1 MKTLGTII
9 ALVIMIFVAYI
20 YNVLLNAR
28 NNARKEYVK
37 LNMLLGNRWNL
48 IPNLTQII
56 QSYSVVEE
64 KNIEKLSSLINQDF
78 SKFRMEKKLEVD
90 NNIEKVF
97 SKIMKIAKNSPDLQE
112 NEQFIYLNNQLSNL
126 KVEIADCKER
136 YDKAVKEYNEQI
148 EVVPNNLVAILFG
161 FNEEKIYDVT
171 SKKKKNI

>member
-1 MKTLGTII
+1 
-9 ALVIMIFVAYI
+9 
-20 YNVLLNAR
+20 
-28 NNARKEYVK
+28 
-37 LNMLLGNRWNL
+37 MLLGNRWNL
-48 IPNLTQII
+48 IPELTKII

-78 SKFRMEKKLEVD
+78 SQFQMEKKLEVD

-97 SKIMKIAKNSPDLQE
+97 SKIMKIAKESPDLQE
-112 NEQFIYLNNQLSNL
+112 NEQFIHLSNQLSNL
-126 KVEIADCKER
+126 KVEIADCKKN

-171 SKKKKNI
+171 SKGKKNI

>member
-1 MKTLGTII
+1 MKTLGIII
-9 ALVIMIFVAYI
+9 ALAVMIFVAYI
-20 YNVLLNAR
+20 YNVLLNSR

-37 LNMLLGNRWNL
+37 LDMLLGNRWNL
-48 IPNLTQII
+48 IPELTKII

-78 SKFRMEKKLEVD
+78 SQFQMEKKLEVD

-97 SKIMKIAKNSPDLQE
+97 SKIMKIAKESPDLQE
-112 NEQFIYLNNQLSNL
+112 NEQFILLSNQLANL
-126 KVEIADCKER
+126 KVEIADCKEN

-171 SKKKKNI
+171 SKGKKNI